1 MELLKLLNAN
11 EIFWQ
16 IVNFLILL
24 FVLKAF
30 AWKKLL
36 KLLDD
41 RRERIASEFKNI
53 EEAKSAI
60 ADLKSD
66 YQAKITNIDKEAREK
81 IKEAIQEGKSMAED
95 IKKEAHQNA
104 QKILE
109 TARGDIKYELTQAKE
124 ELKEKIINL
133 TIQASEA
140 VIQDK
145 LSEDEDRKIIRNFL
159 DKVETAESTDER

>member
-1 MELLKLLNAN
+1 MELLKLLNSS

-16 IVNFLILL
+16 IINFLILL

-30 AWKKLL
+30 ALKKFL

-41 RRERIASEFKNI
+41 RKERIASEFKHI
-53 EEAKSAI
+53 EEAKSSI
-60 ADLKSD
+60 ANLKSV
-66 YQAKITNIDKEAREK
+66 YETKVVEIDKEAREK
-81 IKEAIQEGKSMAED
+81 IKIAIEEGKAMAED
-95 IKKEAHQNA
+95 IKKDAYQNA

-133 TIQASEA
+133 TMQASEA

-145 LSEDEDRKIIRNFL
+145 LTEDEDRKIIRNFL
-159 DKVETAESTDER
+159 DKVETVEEANER

>member
-1 MELLKLLNAN
+1 MELLKLLNSN

-41 RRERIASEFKNI
+41 RRERIASEFKHI
-53 EEAKSAI
+53 EEAKTAI
-60 ADLKSD
+60 ANLKFD
-66 YQAKITNIDKEAREK
+66 YEEKISNIDKEAREK
-81 IKEAIQEGKSMAED
+81 IKIAIQEGKSMAED

-145 LSEDEDRKIIRNFL
+145 LTEEEDRKIIKSFL
-159 DKVETAESTDER
+159 DKVETVEGSNER